1 MGSSASSFASSSS
14 GNGMSTK
21 AQSLVENAIKDD
33 FITVFSKS
41 YCPYCRRA
49 KNILNSLD
57 LPTGRTV
64 KVYELDLRDD
74 GAAIQRYLLQRTGQ
88 STVPNIF
95 ISRSSPLGESS
106 FDLLYLDQ
114 EHIGGSDDLAALNS
128 RGQLKKLIK
137 AERAGSPP
145 DDN

>member
-64 KVYELDLRDD
+64 KVYE
-74 GAAIQRYLLQRTGQ
+74 
-88 STVPNIF
+88 
-95 ISRSSPLGESS
+95 
-106 FDLLYLDQ
+106 
-114 EHIGGSDDLAALNS
+114 
-128 RGQLKKLIK
+128 
-137 AERAGSPP
+137 
-145 DDN
+145 